1 MADRYT
7 NKYPSITTVL
17 SVLRKLGL
25 EMWYKN
31 NTAQYCDEESRKGRT
46 IGTQIHNLMQNL
58 ITGKPTT
65 IQTDYGEEVKN
76 AVQSFVAF
84 KNDNPKLKLE
94 VAELKM
100 TSEKYKVN
108 GTLDCLGVMNDKL
121 VIFDW
126 KTGKTKDGKPPEIYD
141 EYVIQV
147 SAYVN
152 LYNEIYKTCIDEA
165 VIVSLAKNEVKY
177 NVEIVNKETI
187 NLAFNNIFLPAL
199 TIYNNLKELKKL
211 RIK

>member
-1 MADRYT
+1 
-7 NKYPSITTVL
+7 VL
-17 SVLRKLGL
+17 GVLRKLGL
-25 EMWYKN
+25 EMWFKN
-31 NTAQYCDEESRKGRT
+31 NTAQYCDEESKKGKM
-46 IGTQIHNLMQNL
+46 IGTLCHSLIQNH
-58 ITGKPTT
+58 IAGKPTIIET
-65 IQTDYGEEVKN
+65 TFDEEVKN
-76 AVQSFVAF
+76 VVHSYIKFRR
-84 KNDNPKLKLE
+84 DYPDIKLE
-94 VAELKM
+94 IAELKM

-152 LYNEIYKTCIDEA
+152 LYNEIYKTCVDEA

-177 NVEIVNKETI
+177 NTETVNKETI
-187 NLAFNNIFLPAL
+187 DLAFNNIFLPAL
-199 TIYNNLKELKKL
+199 TIYNNLKELKRL